1 MKGEKKTYREKEI
14 TINNTTMTLLS
25 AALKGVFTK
34 TFMLAVLLLSSYS
47 ITAQTSDYE
56 KDLEKLLQINGST
69 AMYNIAFNQI
79 KTALE
84 SQKPDVPDS
93 LWVNLKTEVFDIE
106 VTNLTKQMVPIYKK
120 HFTQKDV
127 KELITFYETP
137 IGKKLTT
144 KTPLI
149 TKDAMQISQPW
160 AMSLMGK
167 FNTWLTEKGY

>member
-1 MKGEKKTYREKEI
+1 MRINKKKPLSCSSPLRGDKRGA
-14 TINNTTMTLLS
+14 TIRLFTLTAILFS
-25 AALKGVFTK
+25 CFT
-34 TFMLAVLLLSSYS
+34 
-47 ITAQTSDYE
+47 IIAQTNDYD
-56 KDLEKLLQINGST
+56 KDLEKLLQTNGST

-79 KTALE
+79 KTALKA
-84 SQKPDVPDS
+84 QKPSVPDS

-106 VTNLTKQMVPIYKK
+106 VKNLTKQMVPIYKK
-120 HFTQKDV
+120 HFTHADV
-127 KELITFYETP
+127 KDLITFYETP

-167 FNTWLTEKGY
+167 FNTWLTDKGY

>member
-1 MKGEKKTYREKEI
+1 M
-14 TINNTTMTLLS
+14 NNKIFSFLYFPIRGAAIRLFTLTAILIS
-25 AALKGVFTK
+25 CF
-34 TFMLAVLLLSSYS
+34 AV
-47 ITAQTSDYE
+47 TAQTNDYD

-79 KTALE
+79 KTALKA
-84 SQKPDVPDS
+84 QKPDVPDS

-106 VTNLTKQMVPIYKK
+106 VTNLTKQMVPLYKK
-120 HFTQKDV
+120 HFTHADV
-127 KELITFYETP
+127 KDLIAFYESP
-137 IGKKLTT
+137 IGKKLST

-167 FNTWLTEKGY
+167 FNAWLGEKGY